1 MKLDIK
7 SLQNR
12 WKQWLGGRNKM
23 FLNDFQFIILF
34 LFVLL
39 ILSVCQ
45 TGRKLKGKLG
55 ILSGK
60 VQLAFL
66 LLFSYVVICSA
77 DIRCGICVAVETL
90 ISYVIARIIGGAV
103 IKNRQVKILLGG
115 V

>member
-7 SLQNR
+7 FLQNR
-12 WKQWLGGRNKM
+12 WKQWLGGRNEM

-34 LFVLL
+34 LFILL

-45 TGRKLKGKLG
+45 AGRKLKGKLG
-55 ILSGK
+55 ILSGR
-60 VQLAFL
+60 VQLALL
-66 LLFSYVVICSA
+66 LLFSYAVICSA

-90 ISYVIARIIGGAV
+90 ISYVIARIIGRAV
-103 IKNRQVKILLGG
+103 IRNSHVKILLGG